1 MFGNYMV
8 SIKVRLNSDLSY
20 YFPGLT
26 CGIVGYT
33 LGNAYKSDTYTAVI
47 DVYFEEYG
55 VATVVL
61 LF

>member
-1 MFGNYMV
+1 MFGDYMV

-26 CGIVGYT
+26 CGLVGYT

-55 VATVVL
+55 VA
-61 LF
+61 F